1 MGVLGVTVRWHHSRR
16 EGRTEKTWKQTRKL
30 RNLQMLREG
39 LGLSVRAVSKEAGVS
54 AATISR
60 AERGYDTETK
70 TLIKLARF
78 YRLHTIADQMEWL
91 IS

>member
-1 MGVLGVTVRWHHSRR
+1 MTI
-16 EGRTEKTWKQTRKL
+16 EKKQPKQARKPS
-30 RNLQMLREG
+30 NLQMLREG
-39 LGLSVRAVSKEAGVS
+39 LGLGVRAVSKEAGVS

-60 AERGYDTETK
+60 VERGYDTEAK